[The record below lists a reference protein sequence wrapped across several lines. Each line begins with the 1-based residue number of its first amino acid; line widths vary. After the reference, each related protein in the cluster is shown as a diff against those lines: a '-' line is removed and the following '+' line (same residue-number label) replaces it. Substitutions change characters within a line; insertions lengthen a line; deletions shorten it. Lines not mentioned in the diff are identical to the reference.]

1 MPLSEAAFA
10 FQGFTNFP
18 HLFLP
23 TELSQR
29 NHHAF
34 ALAAV
39 RVSR

>member
-1 MPLSEAAFA
+1 MPLFEAAFA
-10 FQGFTNFP
+10 FQGFTN
-18 HLFLP
+18 LP
-23 TELSQR
+23 RLLLPPELNQR